1 MVTMTSR
8 RTGSSDGSRL
18 AAERVGS
25 YGTPP
30 AYPCPG
36 MATMWE
42 VAMAQ
47 QACPKCGMAK
57 DQWKENGGQ
66 GVSQGG
72 QTYCCSGCANGTG
85 CTCR

>member
-1 MVTMTSR
+1 MVAMTSR
-8 RTGSSDGSRL
+8 RIAAPDGRRL
-18 AAERVGS
+18 IDERAGS
-25 YGTPP
+25 YGTSP
-30 AYPCPG
+30 AYVCSRL
-36 MATMWE
+36 TTTWE

-85 CTCR
+85 CTCK